1 MVKKRAKYLGIVLG
15 AWDTA
20 WKVVAIR
27 RAVKNRQWRWVLPLA
42 TVNSV
47 GILPMLYLAR
57 WANTVEEP
65 GESEVENRY

>member
-1 MVKKRAKYLGIVLG
+1 MKKRPVKLLGVVLG

-20 WKVVAIR
+20 WKAIAIR

-57 WANTVEEP
+57 WANPSGEP
-65 GESEVENRY
+65 REAEVERS

>member
-1 MVKKRAKYLGIVLG
+1 MKKRAKYLGMAVG

-27 RAVKNRQWRWVLPLA
+27 RAVKCRQWRWLLPLA

-57 WANTVEEP
+57 WSRAADEP
-65 GESEVENRY
+65 DG